1 MKQTEH
7 SFDNTER
14 GRLLFSPG
22 MKLADLVESNYE
34 LLVVL
39 ARMGIPLGFGESSVG
54 EVCRQRGISA
64 ELFLM
69 ICRIYSSE
77 VPVLPYEQ
85 LTSDDLGG
93 VLDYLHTSHLYYL
106 EVTLPH
112 LDAKMAA
119 MTATCD
125 GVHSKIL
132 STFFADYRREVD
144 NHFDYEERTVFP
156 YVQALL
162 EKRRVDG
169 YNILCFEDNHSDI
182 DGKLCD
188 LKNIIIKY
196 LPEKLFRQAALR
208 SALRYFP
215 LRGGPQPTYRHR
227 ESDLDSVGR
236 KIEKMDNGRIYKV
249 LIIEPSAIVGAG
261 IRTLLDGFSEFRALD
276 AETTGDPATCFERVA
291 TTGPDLV
298 LINPALFPVMRRT
311 PIRNAFPMLQDVPII
326 ALCHGAVDDEL
337 LHEFDG
343 VINLYDSPGRVH
355 HKLRQ
360 ALEQT
365 RTTAQPE
372 GELSER
378 EREILVAVAR
388 GLTNREIADQ
398 YFISIHT
405 VISHRKNITRK
416 TGIKTIAGLTV
427 YALLNNI

>member
-93 VLDYLHTSHLYYL
+93 VLDYLHT
-106 EVTLPH
+106 
-112 LDAKMAA
+112 
-119 MTATCD
+119 
-125 GVHSKIL
+125 
-132 STFFADYRREVD
+132 YRREVD

-196 LPEKLFRQAALR
+196 LPENC
-208 SALRYFP
+208 SAKLRYEV
-215 LRGGPQPTYRHR
+215 L
-227 ESDLDSVGR
+227 SD
-236 KIEKMDNGRIYKV
+236 I
-249 LIIEPSAIVGAG
+249 
-261 IRTLLDGFSEFRALD
+261 FR
-276 AETTGDPATCFERVA
+276 FEE
-291 TTGPDLV
+291 DLS
-298 LINPALFPVMRRT
+298 R
-311 PIRNAFPMLQDVPII
+311 
-326 ALCHGAVDDEL
+326 
-337 LHEFDG
+337 
-343 VINLYDSPGRVH
+343 
-355 HKLRQ
+355 
-360 ALEQT
+360 
-365 RTTAQPE
+365 
-372 GELSER
+372 
-378 EREILVAVAR
+378 
-388 GLTNREIADQ
+388 
-398 YFISIHT
+398 HT
-405 VISHRKNITRK
+405 VIENQILIPLVEKLEKN
-416 TGIKTIAGLTV
+416 G
-427 YALLNNI
+427 

>member
-119 MTATCD
+119 MTAICD

-188 LKNIIIKY
+188 LKNIITKY
-196 LPEKLFRQAALR
+196 LPENC
-208 SALRYFP
+208 SAKLRYEV
-215 LRGGPQPTYRHR
+215 L
-227 ESDLDSVGR
+227 SD
-236 KIEKMDNGRIYKV
+236 I
-249 LIIEPSAIVGAG
+249 
-261 IRTLLDGFSEFRALD
+261 FR
-276 AETTGDPATCFERVA
+276 FEE
-291 TTGPDLV
+291 DLS
-298 LINPALFPVMRRT
+298 R
-311 PIRNAFPMLQDVPII
+311 
-326 ALCHGAVDDEL
+326 
-337 LHEFDG
+337 
-343 VINLYDSPGRVH
+343 
-355 HKLRQ
+355 
-360 ALEQT
+360 
-365 RTTAQPE
+365 
-372 GELSER
+372 
-378 EREILVAVAR
+378 
-388 GLTNREIADQ
+388 
-398 YFISIHT
+398 HT
-405 VISHRKNITRK
+405 VIENQILIPLVEKLEKN
-416 TGIKTIAGLTV
+416 G
-427 YALLNNI
+427 

>member
-39 ARMGIPLGFGESSVG
+39 ARMGIPLGFGEASVG

-69 ICRIYSSE
+69 ICRIYSSDAS
-77 VPVLPYEQ
+77 VLPYEQ
-85 LTSDDLGG
+85 LTSDDLSG

-125 GVHSKIL
+125 REHSKIL
-132 STFFADYRREVD
+132 SKFFADYRREVD
-144 NHFDYEERTVFP
+144 NHFDYEEQTVFP

-196 LPEKLFRQAALR
+196 LPENC
-208 SALRYFP
+208 SAKLRYEV
-215 LRGGPQPTYRHR
+215 L
-227 ESDLDSVGR
+227 SD
-236 KIEKMDNGRIYKV
+236 I
-249 LIIEPSAIVGAG
+249 
-261 IRTLLDGFSEFRALD
+261 FR
-276 AETTGDPATCFERVA
+276 FEE
-291 TTGPDLV
+291 DLS
-298 LINPALFPVMRRT
+298 R
-311 PIRNAFPMLQDVPII
+311 
-326 ALCHGAVDDEL
+326 
-337 LHEFDG
+337 
-343 VINLYDSPGRVH
+343 
-355 HKLRQ
+355 
-360 ALEQT
+360 
-365 RTTAQPE
+365 
-372 GELSER
+372 
-378 EREILVAVAR
+378 
-388 GLTNREIADQ
+388 
-398 YFISIHT
+398 HT
-405 VISHRKNITRK
+405 VIENQILIPLVEKLEKN
-416 TGIKTIAGLTV
+416 G
-427 YALLNNI
+427 

>member
-125 GVHSKIL
+125 GVHSEIL

-196 LPEKLFRQAALR
+196 LPENC
-208 SALRYFP
+208 SAKLRYEV
-215 LRGGPQPTYRHR
+215 L
-227 ESDLDSVGR
+227 SD
-236 KIEKMDNGRIYKV
+236 I
-249 LIIEPSAIVGAG
+249 
-261 IRTLLDGFSEFRALD
+261 FR
-276 AETTGDPATCFERVA
+276 FEE
-291 TTGPDLV
+291 DLS
-298 LINPALFPVMRRT
+298 R
-311 PIRNAFPMLQDVPII
+311 
-326 ALCHGAVDDEL
+326 
-337 LHEFDG
+337 
-343 VINLYDSPGRVH
+343 
-355 HKLRQ
+355 
-360 ALEQT
+360 
-365 RTTAQPE
+365 
-372 GELSER
+372 
-378 EREILVAVAR
+378 
-388 GLTNREIADQ
+388 
-398 YFISIHT
+398 HT
-405 VISHRKNITRK
+405 VIENQILIPLVEKLEKN
-416 TGIKTIAGLTV
+416 G
-427 YALLNNI
+427 

>member
-182 DGKLCD
+182 DGSC
-188 LKNIIIKY
+188 
-196 LPEKLFRQAALR
+196 
-208 SALRYFP
+208 
-215 LRGGPQPTYRHR
+215 
-227 ESDLDSVGR
+227 
-236 KIEKMDNGRIYKV
+236 
-249 LIIEPSAIVGAG
+249 AI
-261 IRTLLDGFSEFRALD
+261 
-276 AETTGDPATCFERVA
+276 
-291 TTGPDLV
+291 
-298 LINPALFPVMRRT
+298 
-311 PIRNAFPMLQDVPII
+311 
-326 ALCHGAVDDEL
+326 
-337 LHEFDG
+337 
-343 VINLYDSPGRVH
+343 
-355 HKLRQ
+355 
-360 ALEQT
+360 
-365 RTTAQPE
+365 
-372 GELSER
+372 
-378 EREILVAVAR
+378 
-388 GLTNREIADQ
+388 
-398 YFISIHT
+398 
-405 VISHRKNITRK
+405 
-416 TGIKTIAGLTV
+416 
-427 YALLNNI
+427 

>member
-144 NHFDYEERTVFP
+144 NHSITRSEPCFLTCRLCSKNVGWTVTISS
-156 YVQALL
+156 VS
-162 EKRRVDG
+162 K
-169 YNILCFEDNHSDI
+169 
-182 DGKLCD
+182 
-188 LKNIIIKY
+188 III
-196 LPEKLFRQAALR
+196 
-208 SALRYFP
+208 
-215 LRGGPQPTYRHR
+215 
-227 ESDLDSVGR
+227 
-236 KIEKMDNGRIYKV
+236 
-249 LIIEPSAIVGAG
+249 AI
-261 IRTLLDGFSEFRALD
+261 S
-276 AETTGDPATCFERVA
+276 TGSCA
-291 TTGPDLV
+291 
-298 LINPALFPVMRRT
+298 I
-311 PIRNAFPMLQDVPII
+311 
-326 ALCHGAVDDEL
+326 
-337 LHEFDG
+337 
-343 VINLYDSPGRVH
+343 
-355 HKLRQ
+355 
-360 ALEQT
+360 
-365 RTTAQPE
+365 
-372 GELSER
+372 
-378 EREILVAVAR
+378 
-388 GLTNREIADQ
+388 
-398 YFISIHT
+398 
-405 VISHRKNITRK
+405 
-416 TGIKTIAGLTV
+416 
-427 YALLNNI
+427 

>member
-39 ARMGIPLGFGESSVG
+39 ARMGIP
-54 EVCRQRGISA
+54 QRGISA

-125 GVHSKIL
+125 GVHRKIL

-196 LPEKLFRQAALR
+196 LPENC
-208 SALRYFP
+208 SAKLRYEV
-215 LRGGPQPTYRHR
+215 L
-227 ESDLDSVGR
+227 SD
-236 KIEKMDNGRIYKV
+236 I
-249 LIIEPSAIVGAG
+249 
-261 IRTLLDGFSEFRALD
+261 FR
-276 AETTGDPATCFERVA
+276 FEE
-291 TTGPDLV
+291 DLS
-298 LINPALFPVMRRT
+298 R
-311 PIRNAFPMLQDVPII
+311 
-326 ALCHGAVDDEL
+326 
-337 LHEFDG
+337 
-343 VINLYDSPGRVH
+343 
-355 HKLRQ
+355 
-360 ALEQT
+360 
-365 RTTAQPE
+365 
-372 GELSER
+372 
-378 EREILVAVAR
+378 
-388 GLTNREIADQ
+388 
-398 YFISIHT
+398 HT
-405 VISHRKNITRK
+405 VIENQILIPLVEKLEKN
-416 TGIKTIAGLTV
+416 G
-427 YALLNNI
+427 

>member
-39 ARMGIPLGFGESSVG
+39 ARMGIPLGFGESS
-54 EVCRQRGISA
+54 
-64 ELFLM
+64 
-69 ICRIYSSE
+69 

-196 LPEKLFRQAALR
+196 LPENC
-208 SALRYFP
+208 SAKLRYEV
-215 LRGGPQPTYRHR
+215 L
-227 ESDLDSVGR
+227 SD
-236 KIEKMDNGRIYKV
+236 I
-249 LIIEPSAIVGAG
+249 
-261 IRTLLDGFSEFRALD
+261 FR
-276 AETTGDPATCFERVA
+276 FEE
-291 TTGPDLV
+291 DLS
-298 LINPALFPVMRRT
+298 R
-311 PIRNAFPMLQDVPII
+311 
-326 ALCHGAVDDEL
+326 
-337 LHEFDG
+337 
-343 VINLYDSPGRVH
+343 
-355 HKLRQ
+355 
-360 ALEQT
+360 
-365 RTTAQPE
+365 
-372 GELSER
+372 
-378 EREILVAVAR
+378 
-388 GLTNREIADQ
+388 
-398 YFISIHT
+398 HT
-405 VISHRKNITRK
+405 VIENQILIPLVEKLEKN
-416 TGIKTIAGLTV
+416 G
-427 YALLNNI
+427 

>member
-156 YVQALL
+156 YVQACLL
-162 EKRRVDG
+162 
-169 YNILCFEDNHSDI
+169 YTS
-182 DGKLCD
+182 
-188 LKNIIIKY
+188 
-196 LPEKLFRQAALR
+196 
-208 SALRYFP
+208 
-215 LRGGPQPTYRHR
+215 
-227 ESDLDSVGR
+227 
-236 KIEKMDNGRIYKV
+236 
-249 LIIEPSAIVGAG
+249 PSP
-261 IRTLLDGFSEFRALD
+261 RD
-276 AETTGDPATCFERVA
+276 
-291 TTGPDLV
+291 
-298 LINPALFPVMRRT
+298 
-311 PIRNAFPMLQDVPII
+311 
-326 ALCHGAVDDEL
+326 
-337 LHEFDG
+337 
-343 VINLYDSPGRVH
+343 
-355 HKLRQ
+355 
-360 ALEQT
+360 
-365 RTTAQPE
+365 
-372 GELSER
+372 
-378 EREILVAVAR
+378 
-388 GLTNREIADQ
+388 
-398 YFISIHT
+398 
-405 VISHRKNITRK
+405 
-416 TGIKTIAGLTV
+416 
-427 YALLNNI
+427 

>member
-112 LDAKMAA
+112 LDAKMA
-119 MTATCD
+119 
-125 GVHSKIL
+125 
-132 STFFADYRREVD
+132 DYRREVD
-144 NHFDYEERTVFP
+144 NNFDYEERTVFP

-196 LPEKLFRQAALR
+196 LPENC
-208 SALRYFP
+208 SAKLRYEV
-215 LRGGPQPTYRHR
+215 L
-227 ESDLDSVGR
+227 SD
-236 KIEKMDNGRIYKV
+236 I
-249 LIIEPSAIVGAG
+249 
-261 IRTLLDGFSEFRALD
+261 FR
-276 AETTGDPATCFERVA
+276 FEE
-291 TTGPDLV
+291 DLS
-298 LINPALFPVMRRT
+298 R
-311 PIRNAFPMLQDVPII
+311 
-326 ALCHGAVDDEL
+326 
-337 LHEFDG
+337 
-343 VINLYDSPGRVH
+343 
-355 HKLRQ
+355 
-360 ALEQT
+360 
-365 RTTAQPE
+365 
-372 GELSER
+372 
-378 EREILVAVAR
+378 
-388 GLTNREIADQ
+388 
-398 YFISIHT
+398 HT
-405 VISHRKNITRK
+405 VIENQILIPLVEKLEKN
-416 TGIKTIAGLTV
+416 G
-427 YALLNNI
+427 